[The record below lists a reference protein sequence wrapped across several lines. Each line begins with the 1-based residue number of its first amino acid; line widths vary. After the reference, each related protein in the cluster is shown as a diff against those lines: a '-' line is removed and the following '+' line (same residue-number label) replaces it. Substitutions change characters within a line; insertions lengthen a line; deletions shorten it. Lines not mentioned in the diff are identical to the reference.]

1 MSERSFN
8 KHEKSLESEVV
19 RSFLALD
26 TLDPN
31 IFR

>member
-1 MSERSFN
+1 MNQDED
-8 KHEKSLESEVV
+8 LQGEVI
-19 RSFLALD
+19 RSFLALE